1 MSTIQRAILV
11 VSNDQDTIASI
22 QTALADDYAIMTA
35 ARQEAITS
43 IIDQHNNL
51 VCIIMDQ
58 QILESSISI
67 HTLKSNFKTIHIPVI
82 ILAKNVLPNDIVD
95 AAEQGADDF
104 VQKPIDAVALRARL
118 LMNVRRAE
126 RDQNANP
133 LTKLPGSSI
142 INKIITQ
149 RLSKPIAILYADLND
164 FKAYNDKYGYA
175 MGDRMIQQT
184 AQILTLALQKN
195 GHSDDFLGHIGGD
208 DFIVISTP
216 EHIDAIADYVTTHF
230 DLHTKQLYNEHD
242 LSRSKMIVRNRQGTQ
257 HLLPLI
263 SISLAVVTNEK
274 RPLSC
279 VPQIAQIAAELKQF
293 AKNRAQEGQR
303 NTYIKDR
310 RQE

>member
-11 VSNDQDTIASI
+11 ISNDQDTISTI

-43 IIDQHNNL
+43 NIDQHNNL
-51 VCIIMDQ
+51 TCIIMDQ
-58 QILESSISI
+58 QKLESSISI

-149 RLSKPIAILYADLND
+149 RLSEPIAILYADLNN
-164 FKAYNDKYGYA
+164 F
-175 MGDRMIQQT
+175 
-184 AQILTLALQKN
+184 
-195 GHSDDFLGHIGGD
+195 
-208 DFIVISTP
+208 
-216 EHIDAIADYVTTHF
+216 
-230 DLHTKQLYNEHD
+230 
-242 LSRSKMIVRNRQGTQ
+242 
-257 HLLPLI
+257 
-263 SISLAVVTNEK
+263 
-274 RPLSC
+274 
-279 VPQIAQIAAELKQF
+279 
-293 AKNRAQEGQR
+293 
-303 NTYIKDR
+303 
-310 RQE
+310 